1 MDKEELL
8 PLCESNDDLEGKPP
22 QNPVPR
28 RWEGH
33 KSIRLFPW
41 PLILIHAAFI
51 LAYTVAFFVLVSA
64 ETPMS
69 SLVYSPAREALRYMP
84 KTVSV
89 LYNDTT
95 NLFLQESGEGVEEAW
110 YQLLQN
116 LNIRM
121 TENEM
126 LALGR
131 ESVRLSDG
139 SGDSLVSLG
148 MAIPHIKIDWSIDQY
163 GRRLPSTALP
173 GKRRTQHEMGKH

>member
-1 MDKEELL
+1 MDHDSVFVTMDKEELL

-69 SLVYSPAREALRYMP
+69 SLVYCMCILKADAKLNTGSTRSRGFALY
-84 KTVSV
+84 
-89 LYNDTT
+89 
-95 NLFLQESGEGVEEAW
+95 A
-110 YQLLQN
+110 
-116 LNIRM
+116 
-121 TENEM
+121 
-126 LALGR
+126 
-131 ESVRLSDG
+131 
-139 SGDSLVSLG
+139 
-148 MAIPHIKIDWSIDQY
+148 
-163 GRRLPSTALP
+163 
-173 GKRRTQHEMGKH
+173 